1 MWKAKK
7 DLAMEMEEKEKQR
20 QGIIQ
25 SRRRNELDE
34 AMECGFNISDVMIPS
49 PTKPTNFIECSDPQA
64 QFLTLKKL
72 AHIKNGE

>member
-49 PTKPTNFIECSDPQA
+49 PTKPTNFIECSDP
-64 QFLTLKKL
+64 
-72 AHIKNGE
+72 